1 MDLTVLNAIRASVD
15 AGQEVFNER
24 LRRVTTKESER
35 AAFDIWIAGS
45 AHRDAPARVRA
56 NLWKTVTAAEA
67 FGPEVQSFRLTQLAL
82 LRAAGLDDVAA
93 ARACIAAGATQ
104 VDLAAVLGVAPQAV
118 QKRLAKH
125 LGPQRQGRPGT
136 KNRPRE

>member
-1 MDLTVLNAIRASVD
+1 MTVVNAIRASVD

-24 LRRVTTKESER
+24 LRRVTTIESER

-45 AHRDAPARVRA
+45 VHCDAPVRVQTK
-56 NLWKTVTAAEA
+56 LWKTVTSPDAS
-67 FGPEVQSFRLTQLAL
+67 GPEAQAFRLTQLAL
-82 LRAAGLDDVAA
+82 LRAAGLDDIAA

-125 LGPQRQGRPGT
+125 LGPQRQGRPET
-136 KNRPRE
+136 KKRSRR